1 MTLENDDIDDF
12 EIRVI
17 SSDNESDSQPP
28 LEDCCCPEDSCS
40 ILRDGLEP
48 SFASYKKPSSD
59 MLAEELIEVQPKKR
73 HRFPWV
79 AILLIIIGVIGLIL
93 FIGLFNPKEV
103 SSNDDIPEGKNMV
116 VKEIEGSEQAI
127 VAQPQSSVLILDTI
141 INNKSLTI
149 FEPRNATA
157 SLTLGDGL
165 LSDSTIVLATQ
176 AADVRGDN
184 GEILG
189 TFVLNGELKSKG
201 ESKAGFCAIINGQP
215 TIGIADATPLLEQAL
230 TEGGYFFRQ
239 YPLVVGGQSIENKP
253 KGRAVRKALAE
264 IGNKIC
270 LIVSHDK
277 LTFSEFSE
285 LLTDIGVRN
294 AIYLCG
300 GDSFGFYND
309 NEGRRKLIGNTKESI
324 SENISF
330 IIWR

>member
-28 LEDCCCPEDSCS
+28 LEDCCDLDEPCPIMHNRLMPCEA
-40 ILRDGLEP
+40 P
-48 SFASYKKPSSD
+48 SFG
-59 MLAEELIEVQPKKR
+59 IEQKEIMEDEPKKH
-73 HRFPWV
+73 HRFLWF
-79 AILLIIIGVIGLIL
+79 AILLILIGVIGLI
-93 FIGLFNPKEV
+93 FIVLMMPKSESLYHV
-103 SSNDDIPEGKNMV
+103 MPEELNTSV
-116 VKEIEGSEQAI
+116 EEIDESEPAI

-141 INNKSLTI
+141 INNKGLTI
-149 FEPRNATA
+149 YEPRNATA

-165 LSDSTIVLATQ
+165 LSDSTIILATQ

-215 TIGIADATPLLEQAL
+215 TIGIADATPMLEQAL

-285 LLTDIGVRN
+285 LLTDTGVRN

-324 SENISF
+324 GENISF

>member
-1 MTLENDDIDDF
+1 MSLENDDIDDF

-17 SSDNESDSQPP
+17 SSGNESDSQPP
-28 LEDCCCPEDSCS
+28 IEDCCELDETCP
-40 ILRDGLEP
+40 ILNDGLEP
-48 SFASYKKPSSD
+48 LAFHKKPSLD
-59 MLAEELIEVQPKKR
+59 MLTEELIDEQPKKR
-73 HRFPWV
+73 HKFPWV
-79 AILLIIIGVIGLIL
+79 AILLILIGITGLIF
-93 FIGLFNPKEV
+93 FIGLLIPKAE
-103 SSNDDIPEGKNMV
+103 SSNNDMPQRENMV
-116 VKEIEGSEQAI
+116 VREVEESEPAI
-127 VAQPQSSVLILDTI
+127 VTQPQSSVLILDTI
-141 INNKSLTI
+141 VNNKGLTI
-149 FEPRNATA
+149 YEPRNATA

-165 LSDSTIVLATQ
+165 LSDSTIILATQ

-215 TIGIADATPLLEQAL
+215 TIGIADATPMLEQAL

-270 LIVSHDK
+270 IIVSHDK
-277 LTFSEFSE
+277 LTFTEFSE
-285 LLTDIGVRN
+285 LLTEAGVRN

-300 GDSFGFYND
+300 GDSYGFYND
-309 NEGRRKLIGNTKESI
+309 KEGQRQQIGNDQKSI
-324 SENISF
+324 GENISF
-330 IIWR
+330 IIWK